1 MRFNNKINCT
11 DCENGNCFIKKHC
24 LENIEQT
31 VTIHD
36 NKFVNRYTKN
46 QLIFMEGNF
55 VDSINFIQSGRV
67 KVFKKGAF
75 GKDQIIRL
83 ISDGEILGHRGLSD
97 AEKLSISATSITDS
111 LICSFDK
118 TFFFKLLKT
127 TPELIFNLM
136 LYFANELNH
145 EENKLRD
152 LSIFNVREKVAK
164 ALLIM
169 INAYGLNEK
178 NEINHAHE
186 LSRQDIAELVGLNS
200 NQVTKILAD
209 LKEDNILETD
219 NKTIKIIN
227 LNSLKEIVNI

>member
-127 TPELIFNLM
+127 TPELTFNLM

-227 LNSLKEIVNI
+227 LISLKEIVNI

>member
-1 MRFNNKINCT
+1 MRFNNKINCV
-11 DCENGNCFIKKHC
+11 DCENTNCFIKKYC
-24 LENIEQT
+24 LINFEQ
-31 VTIHD
+31 VDKIHE
-36 NKFVNRYTKN
+36 NKFINRYTKN

-55 VDSINFIQSGRV
+55 VDTINFIQSGRV

-97 AEKLSISATSITDS
+97 AQKLNISATSITDS

-118 TFFFKLLKT
+118 VFFFNLLKT
-127 TPELIFNLM
+127 TPELTFNLM

-145 EENKLRD
+145 EENKVRD
-152 LSIFNVREKVAK
+152 LSIFNVREKIAK
-164 ALLIM
+164 ALLTI
-169 INAYGLNEK
+169 ISAYGLNK
-178 NEINHAHE
+178 ANEINHVHE

-209 LKEDNILETD
+209 LKKDNILETN
-219 NKTIKIIN
+219 NKKIKIIN
-227 LNSLKEIVNI
+227 LNKLKEIVNI

>member
-1 MRFNNKINCT
+1 MRFNNKINCI

-31 VTIHD
+31 VIIHD

-97 AEKLSISATSITDS
+97 AEKLNISATSITDS

-127 TPELIFNLM
+127 TPELTFNLM

-152 LSIFNVREKVAK
+152 LSIFNVREKIAK

>member
-127 TPELIFNLM
+127 TPELTFNLM

>member
-1 MRFNNKINCT
+1 MKFNNKINCI
-11 DCENGNCFIKKHC
+11 DCENSNCFIKKHC
-24 LENIEQT
+24 LENEIQSEK
-31 VTIHD
+31 IHN

-83 ISDGEILGHRGLSD
+83 ISNGEILGHRGLSD
-97 AEKLSISATSITDS
+97 AEKLTISATSITDS

-118 TFFFKLLKT
+118 PFFFDLLKT
-127 TPELIFNLM
+127 IPELTLDLM
-136 LYFANELNH
+136 LFFANELNH
-145 EENKLRD
+145 EETKVRD

-164 ALLIM
+164 ALLII

-178 NEINHAHE
+178 NEINYIKE

-200 NQVTKILAD
+200 NQVTKVLAD
-209 LKEDNILETD
+209 LKDDKIIETI
-219 NKTIKIIN
+219 NKKIKITQ
-227 LNSLKEIVNI
+227 LNKLKEIVNI

>member
-1 MRFNNKINCT
+1 
-11 DCENGNCFIKKHC
+11 
-24 LENIEQT
+24 
-31 VTIHD
+31 
-36 NKFVNRYTKN
+36 
-46 QLIFMEGNF
+46 MEGNF

-83 ISDGEILGHRGLSD
+83 ISNGDIFGHRGLSD
-97 AEKLSISATSITDS
+97 AEKFSISATSITDTMV
-111 LICSFDK
+111 CSFDK
-118 TFFFKLLKT
+118 TFFFKLLKS
-127 TPELIFNLM
+127 TPELTFNLM
-136 LYFANELNH
+136 LYFANELNQ
-145 EENKLRD
+145 EEKKLRD

-164 ALLIM
+164 ALLMM
-169 INAYGLNEK
+169 IDAYGLTKE

-227 LNSLKEIVNI
+227 LKKLKEIVNI

>member
-1 MRFNNKINCT
+1 MRFNNKINCI
-11 DCENGNCFIKKHC
+11 DCENTNCFIKKHC
-24 LENIEQT
+24 LESIEQSDN
-31 VTIHD
+31 IHE
-36 NKFVNRYTKN
+36 NKFINRYTKN

-83 ISDGEILGHRGLSD
+83 ISNGDIFGHRGLSD
-97 AEKLSISATSITDS
+97 AEKFSISATSITDT

-118 TFFFKLLKT
+118 AFFFKLLKS
-127 TPELIFNLM
+127 TPELTYNLM
-136 LYFANELNH
+136 LYFANELNQ
-145 EENKLRD
+145 EEKKLRD

-164 ALLIM
+164 ALLTI
-169 INAYGLNEK
+169 IAAYGVNKE

-219 NKTIKIIN
+219 NKQIKIIN
-227 LNSLKEIVNI
+227 LKKLKEIVNI